1 FGILNVR
8 LTSQQLR
15 IMAVDIS
22 NEAAESAMRQFAEI
36 TGTDEILA
44 QTVLQ
49 DVNWSLDRALEVFY
63 GGNVRNDEDGYIEV
77 VTPPP
82 AITQSQSG
90 PAEDEASGDIRGFEI
105 SLLSWNIDGLDG
117 SSLAT
122 RMKAVYK
129 IVSRI
134 SADFVFLQEVV
145 ERDIESLLKLK
156 KFYNVHFSNRES
168 LYFTAILVSNAFS
181 VRNHEVVHFPNS
193 GMDRTL
199 QILEGSLGP
208 FQVFLLNT
216 HLESMAEHSNK
227 RREQL
232 ELCFNRIASISNEHP
247 DALIFFGGDLNLRDK
262 EIESV
267 PRGFADAWL
276 ASGAPKN
283 EEYTWDTRTN
293 TNKQTFH
300 GARCRFDRL
309 FYKAHPLNKVTFTLE
324 GKQLIRTCLCYPS
337 DHWAIH
343 SVFSIA

>member
-1 FGILNVR
+1 DV
-8 LTSQQLR
+8 SDED
-15 IMAVDIS
+15 A
-22 NEAAESAMRQFAEI
+22 EAAIRQFAEI
-36 TGTDEILA
+36 TGTDEVLGHTI
-44 QTVLQ
+44 LQ

-63 GGNVRNDEDGYIEV
+63 GGNVRNDENGYVEV

-82 AITQSQSG
+82 RAVAPSQSDDK
-90 PAEDEASGDIRGFEI
+90 ATTSGDMTGFEI

-117 SSLAT
+117 NSLST
-122 RMKAVYK
+122 RMTAVYK
-129 IVSRI
+129 IVARI

-145 ERDIESLLKLK
+145 DRDIDKLMKLK
-156 KFYNVHFSNRES
+156 NFYNVYFSNRES
-168 LYFTAILVSNAFS
+168 LYFTAILVSNALS
-181 VRNHEVVHFPNS
+181 VRNHEVIHYPNS

-199 QILEGSLGP
+199 QIVEGTLGP
-208 FQVFLLNT
+208 FQIFLLNT

-232 ELCFNRIASISNEHP
+232 ELCLHRIDTISKAHP

-262 EIESV
+262 ELSGL
-267 PRGFADAWL
+267 PSGFADAWI
-276 ASGAPKN
+276 AGGSPKS

-309 FYKAHPLNKVTFTLE
+309 FYKAQPLKKVKFVLE

-343 SVFSIA
+343 STFSV